1 MKVNFSINLNLNYNY
16 YLYFFIIIIGELCGT
31 PWKLPIQ
38 FLPQQKG
45 TGCIIQ
51 MKHKKKHEKNNI

>member
-45 TGCIIQ
+45 TGCII
-51 MKHKKKHEKNNI
+51 